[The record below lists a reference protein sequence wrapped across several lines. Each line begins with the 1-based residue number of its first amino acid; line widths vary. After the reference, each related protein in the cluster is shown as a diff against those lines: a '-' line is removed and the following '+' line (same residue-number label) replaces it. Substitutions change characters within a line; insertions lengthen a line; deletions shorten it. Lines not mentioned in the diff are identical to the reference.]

1 MKTYRYKAIN
11 INGELIKGKYA
22 LQNEKELIYIMRDKE
37 YFLLDYRVS
46 YLDAIKYF
54 GRKVHYKDLAIFCK
68 QLSEILKSG
77 INLSKGLD
85 ILAYQKLNPQISS
98 SLETARED
106 VEKGKHLSE
115 SLEKLPNIYP
125 TFMID
130 MVKIGEQSG
139 NMEKVLFNLY
149 EYYWNEHSVCR
160 KIRSL
165 LIYPIIVLFTAAVIT
180 LGIITKIIPLFI
192 NNLITNNIQIPDDV
206 KRIIQINKFISSEE
220 SKILIVFFSML
231 LIIFKSKGYDKKIF
245 NTIKF
250 FIPGLKSFYEDIY
263 EMRFAKNLS
272 LLISSG
278 VTILTALDIIQNSS
292 ENPHYKEK
300 IGNLIINIKEGMS
313 LSRALQ
319 KSKLFKEFSISMIV
333 VGEESG
339 NIDQMLNNVAEI
351 HEENLKSIINK
362 ISSLIEPVT
371 TIVLSIIITFI
382 IIKFIFPIMHL
393 IDSVE
398 TTF

>member
-1 MKTYRYKAIN
+1 MKTYRYKAVN
-11 INGELIKGKYA
+11 IKGELIKGKYA
-22 LQNEKELIYIMRDKE
+22 LQNEKELIYIMRYKE

-46 YLDAIKYF
+46 YLDAIKYLV
-54 GRKVHYKDLAIFCK
+54 RKVSYKDLAIFCK

-85 ILAYQKLNPQISS
+85 ILACQKLNPQISS

-106 VEKGKHLSE
+106 VEKGKYLSE
-115 SLEKLPNIYP
+115 SLEKLSNIYP

-130 MVKIGEQSG
+130 MIKIGEQSG

-149 EYYWNEHSVCR
+149 EYYWNEYSVCR

-165 LIYPIIVLFTAAVIT
+165 LIYPIIVLFTTAVIT

-206 KRIIQINKFISSEE
+206 KRIIQINKFISSKE
-220 SKILIVFFSML
+220 SKILTVFFSML
-231 LIIFKSKGYDKKIF
+231 LIIFKSKGYYKKIF

-292 ENPHYKEK
+292 ENPYYKEK
-300 IGNLIINIKEGMS
+300 IRNLIINIKEGMS
-313 LSRALQ
+313 LSKALE